1 MYVSVSQS
9 QTRPEGGNR
18 VKQIVVGVDGSEYS
32 LQALAWA
39 RELARSSPE
48 KTFHLVHAYQPVI
61 PVTASVHSVGP
72 ALDKAKLAA
81 ESIMASI
88 AQKIEGLQTKVHVRQ
103 GTPARAVLD
112 VAKEVQADLLAV
124 GRRGLTP
131 AASAL
136 LGSASSE
143 ILHHG
148 KRPVLVVHDAPA
160 RTVET
165 VLVGIDDSAHSAK
178 ALAFATAWLPNVT
191 VTALHVKPGASDVEA
206 DATAHDVAAR
216 TAERAGVPLERL
228 KVIGRSG
235 NPVEAVVLEYRSGSY
250 DMAVVG
256 SRGLGTLGEL
266 FLGSVSE
273 RLSRLAHGAV
283 VVVK

>member
-1 MYVSVSQS
+1 M
-9 QTRPEGGNR
+9 
-18 VKQIVVGVDGSEYS
+18 KQIVIGVDGSEFS
-32 LQALAWA
+32 LQALAWVQ
-39 RELARSSPE
+39 ELAKSLPE
-48 KTFHLVHAYQPVI
+48 KSFHLVHAYQPVI

-72 ALDKAKLAA
+72 ALDSARHAG
-81 ESIMASI
+81 ESIMAPI
-88 AQKIEGLQTKVHVRQ
+88 ASKMEGLRTQIHVRQ
-103 GTPARAVLD
+103 GSPARAVLE

-124 GRRGLTP
+124 GRRGLNP

-148 KRPVLVVHDAPA
+148 KRPVLVVHDAPP
-160 RTVET
+160 RTIES

-178 ALAFATAWLPNVT
+178 ALAFAAAWLPNAII
-191 VTALHVKPGASDVEA
+191 TALFVKAGSGDAEA
-206 DATAHDVAAR
+206 AANDVAAR

-228 KVIGRSG
+228 KVIGRRG
-235 NPVEAVVLEYRSGSY
+235 NPVEGVVLEYRSYPY